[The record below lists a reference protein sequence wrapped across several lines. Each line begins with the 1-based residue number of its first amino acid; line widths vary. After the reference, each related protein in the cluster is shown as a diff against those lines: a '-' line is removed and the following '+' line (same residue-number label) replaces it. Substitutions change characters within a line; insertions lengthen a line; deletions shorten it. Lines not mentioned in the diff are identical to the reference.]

1 MYKCDSIMNDKM
13 KQPRDCYTPDK
24 RINEYINDRM
34 KLVKILKSKDRSRF
48 STEDKNFDT
57 KLRQD
62 KKRLLDN
69 VIFPSMANLI
79 LFFQYMAENEE
90 LREIFEDDIRELFGY
105 VSADQGKVMTGLIES
120 ILTWDMDKDP
130 NNFRLGLMY
139 EIQLIIRSQIFGLA
153 DREFSK
159 PELIGA
165 RSIIDT
171 HMNQAV
177 AWTGLYYSRYD
188 NSDQGKEDKNQLPKR
203 PIR

>member
-130 NNFRLGLMY
+130 NNFRQGLIY
-139 EIQLIIRSQIFGLA
+139 DIQLIIRSKITGLA
-153 DREFSK
+153 IKEF
-159 PELIGA
+159 GDVGVDY
-165 RSIIDT
+165 IIDN

-177 AWTGLYYSRYD
+177 AWTRLYYSRYD
-188 NSDQGKEDKNQLPKR
+188 KSDQGKEDKNQLPKR